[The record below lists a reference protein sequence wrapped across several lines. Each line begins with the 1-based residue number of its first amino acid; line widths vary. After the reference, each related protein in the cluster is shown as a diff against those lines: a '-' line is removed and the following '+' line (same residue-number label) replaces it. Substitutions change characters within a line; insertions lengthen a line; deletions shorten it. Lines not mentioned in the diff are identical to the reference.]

1 MRPPFQP
8 REVRPPVERREDRE
22 RTVSMKILVAE
33 DQAVSRHILAANLR
47 KWGYDVM
54 AVEDGTRAW
63 QVLQSAEAPPLAI
76 LDWLMPGMDGIEIC
90 RQIRRHPRTEPN
102 YLILLTARRGPEDKV
117 LGLQAGADD
126 YITKPFNR
134 EELRARVQVGIRVLE
149 LQRALAQRVRELE
162 EALAS
167 VKTLQGLLPICS
179 YCKKIRDDRNYWQ
192 QVEGYIS
199 DHSEAQFSHGICPE
213 CYSRFVQP
221 ELEKL
226 YGHTGKTP

>member
-1 MRPPFQP
+1 MR
-8 REVRPPVERREDRE
+8 
-22 RTVSMKILVAE
+22 ILVAE
-33 DQAVSRHILAANLR
+33 DQSVSRHILVANLC
-47 KWGYDVM
+47 KWGYNVT

-63 QVLQSAEAPPLAI
+63 AALQADEAPQLVI

-90 RQIRRHPRTEPN
+90 RQIRQSPRTRPM
-102 YLILLTARRGPEDKV
+102 YLILLTARRGQEDKIQ
-117 LGLQAGADD
+117 GLQAGADD

-149 LQRALAQRVRELE
+149 LQGALAQRVRELE
-162 EALAS
+162 AALS
-167 VKTLQGLLPICS
+167 RVKTLQGLLPICS

-213 CYSRFVQP
+213 CYARFVQP
-221 ELEKL
+221 ELDRFTEKRL
-226 YGHTGKTP
+226 

>member
-1 MRPPFQP
+1 MALLQP
-8 REVRPPVERREDRE
+8 GRLES
-22 RTVSMKILVAE
+22 TSSMKILVAE
-33 DQAVSRHILAANLR
+33 DQSVSRYILVASLH

-63 QVLQSAEAPPLAI
+63 EALQAEDAPPLVI
-76 LDWLMPGMDGIEIC
+76 LDWRMPGLDGIDIC
-90 RQIRRHPRTEPN
+90 RQIRKSPRTRPI
-102 YLILLTARRGPEDKV
+102 YLILLTARRGQQDKI

-149 LQRALAQRVRELE
+149 LQGALAQRVRELE
-162 EALAS
+162 EALS
-167 VKTLQGLLPICS
+167 RVKTLQGLLPICS
-179 YCKKIRDDRNYWQ
+179 YCKKIRNDRNYWQ

-213 CYSRFVQP
+213 CYARFVQP
-221 ELEKL
+221 EIDLL
-226 YGHTGKTP
+226 QGHTEKT